1 MRSGCRAGRA
11 PAARPDRPSA
21 DKPSSNQARKAAA
34 ERYRNS
40 SSGLLE
46 NGVECDRLEALE
58 RRRTALDFHAQD
70 CALPGGEEEFRE
82 IVRRE
87 GRGDV
92 AGGLRL
98 GDASRKGGP
107 PLREDFNQAGAQHLA
122 MGDGL
127 EAEIADQT
135 ATCEAVGG
143 KPRGYDVEIASQS
156 LAGRQA
162 LVIKRLGN
170 EALRVLEVAVK
181 NLARED
187 FFRPKMVGE
196 GALGGLRLSHD
207 VAHARPDI
215 SLAKHHLKAGVED
228 LVAQR
233 WLCHSGT
240 IRTNVLKSSHFVNG
254 AWGIL
259 SKRTNFGIPNEIN
272 GIQFP

>member
-98 GDASRKGGP
+98 GDASRERGP
-107 PLREDFNQAGAQHLA
+107 PLREDFDQARAQHVA
-122 MGDGL
+122 MGNGL

-135 ATCEAVGG
+135 ATGEAVGG
-143 KPRGYDVEIASQS
+143 KARGYDVEVASQP
-156 LAGRQA
+156 LARRQA
-162 LVIKRLGN
+162 LVVKRLGN
-170 EALRVLEVAVK
+170 QAQGALEVAVK
-181 NLARED
+181 DLARED
-187 FFRPKMVGE
+187 FFRPKMIGE
-196 GALGGLRLSHD
+196 GTLGGLRLSHD
-207 VAHARPDI
+207 VAHAGPDI
-215 SLAKHHLKAGVED
+215 ALAKHDLEAGVED

-233 WLCHSGT
+233 WLCHAAT

-254 AWGIL
+254 ALGGI
-259 SKRTNFGIPNEIN
+259 S
-272 GIQFP
+272 Q